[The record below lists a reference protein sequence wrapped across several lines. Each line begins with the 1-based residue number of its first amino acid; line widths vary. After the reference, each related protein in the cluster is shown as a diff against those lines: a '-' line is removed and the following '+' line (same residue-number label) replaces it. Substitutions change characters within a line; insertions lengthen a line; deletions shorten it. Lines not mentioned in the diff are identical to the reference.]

1 MALSVSDQQKDCV
14 FIIILLNRALQA
26 VYNAGKA
33 RDIFY
38 FKHGDALLFAVTC
51 AQVLYAYTMRPETL
65 PPDFYSFM
73 IKAARCPEGA
83 LRLNEK
89 TVRGIPVSA
98 EEALNVVKK
107 LHPTAQSINVVSQLP
122 TGTSAIP
129 W

>member
-1 MALSVSDQQKDCV
+1 MYCYYLTS
-14 FIIILLNRALQA
+14 FNNRALQA
-26 VYNAGKA
+26 IYNAGKA

-89 TVRGIPVSA
+89 TVRGIPINA
-98 EEALNVVKK
+98 EEALKVVHK
-107 LHPTAQSINVVSQLP
+107 LHPTTQSINVVSQLP

>member
-1 MALSVSDQQKDCV
+1 M
-14 FIIILLNRALQA
+14 QA
-26 VYNAGKA
+26 IYNAGKA

-38 FKHGDALLFAVTC
+38 YKNGDALLFGLTC

-73 IKAARCPEGA
+73 IKAARCPKES
-83 LRLNEK
+83 LILNAK

-98 EEALNVVKK
+98 EEAMTAISK
-107 LHPTAQSINVVSQLP
+107 LHPTKHAIDVVSQLP
-122 TGTSAIP
+122 TSTLPVP